1 MSACR
6 LYNIPATCSFV
17 DTLAGKLLSEYQ
29 NNPLELA
36 EVLLLLPNR
45 RAVKSMADAFVRA
58 QGMAPTLLP
67 KMIPIG
73 DVEEDELFLS
83 GLDSDAEILN
93 LPPAIERNERLL
105 LFTKIIMAKPSDFG
119 LEKIPLNQ
127 ACFLAQELANLIDT
141 VNNEDLSF
149 ANLQNLVPEEYA
161 AHWQETLKFLEIITR
176 FWPDIL
182 KERNLK
188 PSPINALSLP
198 EPPPLIRP

>member
-17 DTLAGKLLSEYQ
+17 DTLAGKLLAEYQ

-83 GLDSDAEILN
+83 GLDSDATLLIL
-93 LPPAIERNERLL
+93 L
-105 LFTKIIMAKPSDFG
+105 IMK
-119 LEKIPLNQ
+119 
-127 ACFLAQELANLIDT
+127 T
-141 VNNEDLSF
+141 
-149 ANLQNLVPEEYA
+149 
-161 AHWQETLKFLEIITR
+161 
-176 FWPDIL
+176 
-182 KERNLK
+182 
-188 PSPINALSLP
+188 
-198 EPPPLIRP
+198 